1 MLDGVRFMDST
12 TECKVFFLFVDIFG
26 GKENGKKLFGHRINF
41 WGCGKQLAISIGL
54 LVLFFK
60 SSQQFKKNGNRTPH
74 RGITEEQIMTRGW
87 HGGGDAW

>member
-41 WGCGKQLAISIGL
+41 WG
-54 LVLFFK
+54 
-60 SSQQFKKNGNRTPH
+60 
-74 RGITEEQIMTRGW
+74 
-87 HGGGDAW
+87 